1 MRAAVRKHLADF
13 LAIVALFVLA
23 AGVAAYILSQQRL
36 RFPLIEEKPKSI
48 YAVLSD
54 AQAVQPGQGQTVRVA
69 GVRVGDIG
77 EVDLEEGRALVELQI
92 LPKYEHLIRRDA
104 TALLRTKT
112 GLKDMFVEVDPGTS
126 KRELES
132 GDRILVQNTAPD
144 IDPDEILSALDSDT
158 RAYLKLLISG
168 AGKGLEGRGTDLRE
182 TFERLGPLHRDL
194 ARVTRAVASRRRNLR
209 TLVRNYGLL
218 TSELARKDEELTRL
232 VQTSSAVFGA
242 LASEDQNVSRFVAG
256 LPGAL
261 RETETALGKVD
272 TLSRRLGPAL
282 DSLRPAVRELEP
294 ANRAVLP
301 LAKEGTPIVREQI
314 RPFARSAQPFTR
326 DLGRGARG
334 LAGAAPDLSQS
345 FLELN
350 RFFNIGAYNPGGREG
365 LSGDTARDRARQE
378 GYLFWLAWA
387 AQNGVSLFN
396 TADAQGPFRRITLC
410 TIGDPAATL
419 GPLAGGLEPPA
430 LAQLAPVLPQLLS
443 SCPK

>member
-1 MRAAVRKHLADF
+1 MRAAIRKHLADF

-23 AGVAAYILSQQRL
+23 AGVATYILSQQRL
-36 RFPLIEEKPKSI
+36 RFPLVQEKPKSL
-48 YAVLSD
+48 YAVLAD

-69 GVRVGDIG
+69 GVKVGDIG
-77 EVDLEEGRALVELQI
+77 KVELEEGRALVELQI

-126 KRELES
+126 ERELGE
-132 GDRILVQNTAPD
+132 GDRITVRNTAPD

-182 TFERLGPLHRDL
+182 TFERLAPLHRDL
-194 ARVTRAVASRRRNLR
+194 ARVTKAVATRRRNLR
-209 TLVRNYGLL
+209 TLVHNYGLL
-218 TSELARKDEELTRL
+218 TSELARKDADLVRL
-232 VQTSSAVFGA
+232 VQASNAVFGA
-242 LASEDQNVSRFVAG
+242 LASEDQNVSRFVAD
-256 LPGAL
+256 LPAAL
-261 RETETALGKVD
+261 NATETALGKVD

-282 DSLRPAVRELEP
+282 DSLRPAVRRLEP
-294 ANRAVLP
+294 ANRAVLA
-301 LAKEGTPIVREQI
+301 LAREGTPIVRNEI
-314 RPFARSAQPFTR
+314 RPFTRIAQPFTR
-326 DLGRGARG
+326 DLGRAARK
-334 LAGAAPDLSQS
+334 LARATPDLSQS

-350 RFFNIGAYNPGGREG
+350 RFFNIGAYNPGGRER
-365 LSGDTARDRARQE
+365 LTGDTGRDRARQE
-378 GYLFWLAWA
+378 GYLYWLAWA

-410 TIGDPAATL
+410 TIGDPTATL
-419 GPLAGGLEPPA
+419 GPLAGGLAPSA

-443 SCPK
+443 SCPQ

>member
-1 MRAAVRKHLADF
+1 MRAAIRKHLADF
-13 LAIVALFVLA
+13 LAIVALVVLA

-36 RFPLIEEKPKSI
+36 RFPLVQEKPKSL
-48 YAVLSD
+48 YAVLPD

-69 GVRVGDIG
+69 GVKVGDIG
-77 EVDLEEGRALVELQI
+77 KVELEEGRALVELQI

-126 KRELES
+126 EREIGE
-132 GDRILVQNTAPD
+132 GERIIVQNTAPD

-168 AGKGLEGRGTDLRE
+168 AGKGLRGRGSDLRE
-182 TFERLGPLHRDL
+182 TFERLAPLHRDL
-194 ARVTRAVASRRRNLR
+194 ARVTRAVATRRRNLR
-209 TLVRNYGLL
+209 ALVHNYGLL
-218 TSELARKDEELTRL
+218 TSELARKEEDLTRL
-232 VQTSSAVFGA
+232 VRASNAVFGA

-261 RETETALGKVD
+261 DATEAALGKVD

-282 DSLRPAVRELEP
+282 DSLRPAVRRLEP

-301 LAKEGTPIVREQI
+301 LAREGTPIVRSQI
-314 RPFARSAQPFTR
+314 RPFVRIAQPFTR
-326 DLGRGARG
+326 DLG
-334 LAGAAPDLSQS
+334 GAARNLARATPDLSES

-350 RFFNIGAYNPGGREG
+350 RFFNIGAHNPGGREG
-365 LSGDTARDRARQE
+365 LTGDTARDRARQE
-378 GYLFWLAWA
+378 GYLYWLAWA

-419 GPLAGGLEPPA
+419 VPLAGGLAPSA

-443 SCPK
+443 SCPQ

>member
-23 AGVAAYILSQQRL
+23 AGIAAYILSQQRL
-36 RFPLIEEKPKSI
+36 RFPLIEEKPESI

-77 EVDLEEGRALVELQI
+77 EVELEDGRALVELQI
-92 LPKYEHLIRRDA
+92 LPKYEHLLRRDA

-126 KRELES
+126 RRELKA
-132 GDRILVQNTAPD
+132 GDRIRVQNTAPD

-158 RAYLKLLISG
+158 RSYLKLLIVG
-168 AGKGLEGRGTDLRE
+168 AGKGLRGRATDLRE
-182 TFERLGPLHRDL
+182 TFKRLGPLHRDL
-194 ARVTRAVASRRRNLR
+194 ARVTRAVAARRRNLR

-218 TSELARKDEELTRL
+218 TSEVARKEDELTRL
-232 VQTSSAVFGA
+232 VQTSNAVFGA

-261 RETETALGKVD
+261 RETEAALGKVD

-282 DSLRPAVRELEP
+282 DSLRPAVRQLEP

-301 LAKEGTPIVREQI
+301 LAREGTPIVRDQI

-326 DLGRGARG
+326 DLGRGARR
-334 LAGAAPDLSQS
+334 LARAAPDLSQS

-350 RFFNIGAYNPGGREG
+350 RFFNIGAYNPGGREN
-365 LSGDTARDRARQE
+365 LTGDTARDRARQE

-387 AQNGVSLFN
+387 AQNGVSLFS

-410 TIGDPAATL
+410 TIGDPSATL
-419 GPLAGGLEPPA
+419 GPLAGGLEPPV
-430 LAQLAPVLPQLLS
+430 LAGLAPVLPQLLS
-443 SCPK
+443 GCPE

>member
-1 MRAAVRKHLADF
+1 MRAAVRKHLGDF

-23 AGVAAYILSQQRL
+23 AGIATYILSQQRL
-36 RFPLIEEKPKSI
+36 RFPLIQEKPKSI

-77 EVDLEEGRALVELQI
+77 EVELEDGRALVELQI

-126 KRELES
+126 RRELRA

-158 RAYLKLLISG
+158 RGYLKLLITG
-168 AGKGLEGRGTDLRE
+168 AGKGLTGRGTDLRE
-182 TFERLGPLHRDL
+182 TFERLAPLHRDL
-194 ARVTRAVASRRRNLR
+194 ARVTRAVATRRRNLR

-232 VQTSSAVFGA
+232 VQTSNAVFGA

-261 RETETALGKVD
+261 RETEAALGKVD

-282 DSLRPAVRELEP
+282 DSLRPAVRELDP

-301 LAKEGTPIVREQI
+301 LAKEGTPIVRDRI

-326 DLGRGARG
+326 DLGRGARR
-334 LAGAAPDLSQS
+334 LARAAPDLSES

-365 LSGDTARDRARQE
+365 LTGDTARDRARQE

-419 GPLAGGLEPPA
+419 GPLAGGLPPSA